1 MEFNDHRQP
10 GPEPEWQHTALFA
23 ALELSGKSWLVATSA
38 PGDSRVSKR
47 TLDAGDGA
55 GLVVLL
61 EDLRRRI
68 EQRSGSPVPIVTVQE
83 AGLDG
88 FWLHRLLVAHGIA
101 SHVVVAASI
110 AVDRRKRRRKTDA
123 IDVETLL
130 RTLMAWCRGERGVC
144 SMVRPPRWEEED
156 LRRLCREREELLCER
171 IRHTNRIKG
180 LLAGQGISGFRPLDA
195 DDRARLD
202 DLITGDGR
210 PLPPRLKAELRRQ
223 LGRLEVVLDDLAA
236 VEAERDML
244 IGAAGDEG
252 RRHGPALLAQ
262 LKGIGTEFASVVWL
276 EALFRP
282 FANRRQVAAYAG
294 LAPTPWQSG
303 GMERD
308 QGISKAGN
316 ARLRRTM
323 IQMAWLWLRHQSGS
337 AISRWFAA
345 RVGTM
350 RGRVR
355 RIAIVAVARKLLVA
369 LWRYVDQGLVPE
381 GAVLKG

>member
-1 MEFNDHRQP
+1 M
-10 GPEPEWQHTALFA
+10 
-23 ALELSGKSWLVATSA
+23 
-38 PGDSRVSKR
+38 
-47 TLDAGDGA
+47 
-55 GLVVLL
+55 
-61 EDLRRRI
+61 
-68 EQRSGSPVPIVTVQE
+68 
-83 AGLDG
+83 
-88 FWLHRLLVAHGIA
+88 
-101 SHVVVAASI
+101 
-110 AVDRRKRRRKTDA
+110 
-123 IDVETLL
+123 
-130 RTLMAWCRGERGVC
+130 
-144 SMVRPPRWEEED
+144 
-156 LRRLCREREELLCER
+156 
-171 IRHTNRIKG
+171 
-180 LLAGQGISGFRPLDA
+180 
-195 DDRARLD
+195 
-202 DLITGDGR
+202 
-210 PLPPRLKAELRRQ
+210 
-223 LGRLEVVLDDLAA
+223 
-236 VEAERDML
+236 EAERDTL

-252 RRHGPALLAQ
+252 RRQGPGLLAQ

-337 AISRWFAA
+337 AISRWFVG

-369 LWRYVDQGLVPE
+369 LWHYVDQGLVPE